1 MISIIFAWYKINTL
15 MRQYQRFGERRYIFS
30 ILLISTVHSHQMV
43 TFRHKTTD
51 SIQKQ
56 NKQKACI

>member
-15 MRQYQRFGERRYIFS
+15 MKQFGEKRNIFS

-51 SIQKQ
+51 SIQK
-56 NKQKACI
+56 